1 MRTTRILPAWRGLG
15 LCSALGTRLSECVLC
30 VTCQTSSPPAPHCSR
45 KPRAERHR
53 REAASR
59 QRNGHGPGAPSSAD
73 GPARRAGRRA
83 RDGEVRKAVP
93 APGPS
98 EGAGRL
104 ASSQVLQHVPR
115 QPPKTY
121 AKSRAARDASRNTP
135 IQMDGF
141 GTPRRTIYFRVELAR
156 SAFARQKGATHSL
169 RAPQMLDERLL
180 CAGSAGVSSWP
191 RIWLDLRAGRSR
203 RDAGA
208 AEAFSAPLRR
218 GPRRRGG
225 RCGGS
230 GWFSRLGALLFGSVA
245 ADFEKRQVA
254 LKAGSR
260 ALPVAALRPRPKY
273 VLFDRYAGAHRC
285 LCGV

>member
-1 MRTTRILPAWRGLG
+1 
-15 LCSALGTRLSECVLC
+15 
-30 VTCQTSSPPAPHCSR
+30 
-45 KPRAERHR
+45 
-53 REAASR
+53 
-59 QRNGHGPGAPSSAD
+59 
-73 GPARRAGRRA
+73 
-83 RDGEVRKAVP
+83 
-93 APGPS
+93 
-98 EGAGRL
+98 
-104 ASSQVLQHVPR
+104 
-115 QPPKTY
+115 
-121 AKSRAARDASRNTP
+121 
-135 IQMDGF
+135 MDGF

-156 SAFARQKGATHSL
+156 SALLDKRGAAHSL
-169 RAPQMLDERLL
+169 RAPQMLNERLL
-180 CAGSAGVSSWP
+180 CAISAGVSSWP

-203 RDAGA
+203 RDVLDAGA

-285 LCGV
+285 LAASEHRLSSERRRAASPVTLVCRHARPCHSLLAARAAAMATAEQWRSLCRQAMPVGEACAQCVCPSWRWRCTCSVLSCR

>member
-1 MRTTRILPAWRGLG
+1 M
-15 LCSALGTRLSECVLC
+15 C

-45 KPRAERHR
+45 GPRDDRHR
-53 REAASR
+53 RETPSR
-59 QRNGHGPGAPSSAD
+59 QPNGHGAGATASAD

-93 APGPS
+93 VSGPRKAP
-98 EGAGRL
+98 AGSPVVRCCSTSRVV
-104 ASSQVLQHVPR
+104 ASQ
-115 QPPKTY
+115 Y

-156 SAFARQKGATHSL
+156 SALLDKRGAAHSL
-169 RAPQMLDERLL
+169 REPQMLDERLL
-180 CAGSAGVSSWP
+180 CASSAGVSSWP

-208 AEAFSAPLRR
+208 AEAFSSPLRR

-230 GWFSRLGALLFGSVA
+230 GWFSRLGAFFFGSVLP
-245 ADFEKRQVA
+245 DFEKGRRSA
-254 LKAGSR
+254 
-260 ALPVAALRPRPKY
+260 
-273 VLFDRYAGAHRC
+273 
-285 LCGV
+285 

>member
-1 MRTTRILPAWRGLG
+1 M
-15 LCSALGTRLSECVLC
+15 
-30 VTCQTSSPPAPHCSR
+30 
-45 KPRAERHR
+45 
-53 REAASR
+53 
-59 QRNGHGPGAPSSAD
+59 
-73 GPARRAGRRA
+73 
-83 RDGEVRKAVP
+83 
-93 APGPS
+93 
-98 EGAGRL
+98 
-104 ASSQVLQHVPR
+104 
-115 QPPKTY
+115 
-121 AKSRAARDASRNTP
+121 
-135 IQMDGF
+135 
-141 GTPRRTIYFRVELAR
+141 
-156 SAFARQKGATHSL
+156 

-180 CAGSAGVSSWP
+180 CASSAGVSSWP

-208 AEAFSAPLRR
+208 AEAFSSPLRR

-273 VLFDRYAGAHRC
+273 VLFDCYAGAHSCLAAMEHRC
-285 LCGV
+285 ATRRSALRGTLVCLGTLGLLVCLDTLGLLVCVDTLGRTTAFWPLARPPWLPRSNGEAFAGKPCPFWRPARSVSVHRGDGDAQCSVLSCRQKRPLRRLVFLCLARKVPRRRRRLQDALGGVRAVRGGLLWNSRGGPSPPATE